1 MKIIKYHKVGKDKYK
16 ILFDNKEELII
27 LQDVIIKN
35 ELLLKKEID
44 IKLYNKIIKD
54 NLTAT
59 IYNSCLNLISTRI
72 RSTNEIKEYL
82 NKKEID
88 SSTQEQVINN
98 LVAKGYL
105 NDEIYTKCYIT
116 DKINLTNN
124 GPYKII
130 SELKKQK
137 IEDELINKYLYN
149 EENNILF
156 AEKIKKIINKS
167 IKNNKKYSGNLL
179 RRKIY
184 YYLINLGYDQ
194 SMISRLID
202 EYNFTNT
209 DNIKNVYQKLTNKYQ
224 KKYPVDKLPY
234 IIKEKLL
241 AKGYTI
247 DEINSININ

>member
-1 MKIIKYHKVGKDKYK
+1 MAKQSIYLISAIVVG
-16 ILFDNKEELII
+16 ILFVIFLII
-27 LQDVIIKN
+27 LLKKKRIISLQKQVQELERQRNLIVSTPIASELAKVDVIIKN

-88 SSTQEQVINN
+88 LSTQEQVINN
-98 LVAKGYL
+98 LVARGYL

-156 AEKIKKIINKS
+156 A
-167 IKNNKKYSGNLL
+167 
-179 RRKIY
+179 
-184 YYLINLGYDQ
+184 
-194 SMISRLID
+194 
-202 EYNFTNT
+202 
-209 DNIKNVYQKLTNKYQ
+209 
-224 KKYPVDKLPY
+224 
-234 IIKEKLL
+234 
-241 AKGYTI
+241 
-247 DEINSININ
+247 

>member
-1 MKIIKYHKVGKDKYK
+1 MQNYNNILIFVSLIKRY
-16 ILFDNKEELII
+16 ILS
-27 LQDVIIKN
+27 
-35 ELLLKKEID
+35 
-44 IKLYNKIIKD
+44 IKLN
-54 NLTAT
+54 
-59 IYNSCLNLISTRI
+59 
-72 RSTNEIKEYL
+72 
-82 NKKEID
+82 
-88 SSTQEQVINN
+88 VI
-98 LVAKGYL
+98 
-105 NDEIYTKCYIT
+105 
-116 DKINLTNN
+116 
-124 GPYKII
+124 PYKI
-130 SELKKQK
+130 
-137 IEDELINKYLYN
+137 
-149 EENNILF
+149 
-156 AEKIKKIINKS
+156 IINKS